1 MVFEMLVKL
10 VLIVVVVL
18 AVMTVVR
25 RFRTGMI
32 GGRKTLSAA
41 RCKHCGRPLIGSGP
55 CGCGGKG

>member
-1 MVFEMLVKL
+1 MLIKL
-10 VLIVVVVL
+10 IITVVVVL

-25 RFRTGMI
+25 RFRGGMI
-32 GGRKTLSAA
+32 GGRKTLLAA

>member
-1 MVFEMLVKL
+1 MLVKL
-10 VLIVVVVL
+10 VLIIVVVL

-32 GGRKTLSAA
+32 GGRKTRSAA
-41 RCKHCGRPLIGSGP
+41 RCKHCGRPLIGNGP